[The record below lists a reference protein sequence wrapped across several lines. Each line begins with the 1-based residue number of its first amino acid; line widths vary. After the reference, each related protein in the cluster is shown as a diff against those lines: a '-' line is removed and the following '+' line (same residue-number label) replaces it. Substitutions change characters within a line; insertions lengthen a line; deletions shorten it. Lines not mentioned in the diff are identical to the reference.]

1 MSKEL
6 IHGTPDLDSRPST
19 VLSNSTESKALGLT
33 PRQYEV
39 LVLLARGYTI
49 KAIAQHLN
57 IAAATAKVHAE
68 TTYQRLHVH
77 NRTEA
82 VYAAISRGATLGW
95 TAVSQD
101 MTIKTESG
109 AP

>member
-1 MSKEL
+1 MSKIL
-6 IHGTPDLDSRPST
+6 INGEPALDSRPST
-19 VLSNSTESKALGLT
+19 VLSNATESEALGLT

-39 LVLLARGYTI
+39 LVLLARGYTL

-57 IAAATAKVHAE
+57 IAAATVKVHAE

-95 TAVSQD
+95 TTVSND
-101 MTIKTESG
+101 MTSKAESG
-109 AP
+109 TS